1 MSLFKQFE
9 VAEINF
15 FKKSKEETLAKE
27 ILKLKDKYIHLMDIQ
42 SKFDN
47 KMKKFKGPNGRT
59 KHFPKDWKNT
69 TFSRLA
75 LMKQYKACYWRL
87 LDGLH
92 RGKKIIS
99 EIKNRK
105 LKKKIAKFIGLDK
118 YGVPPKR
125 VSKYKKKKDR

>member
-27 ILKLKDKYIHLMDIQ
+27 ILKLKDQYIHLMDIQ

-75 LMKQYKACYWRL
+75 LMKQYKACYSRL
-87 LDGLH
+87 LERLRWH
-92 RGKKIIS
+92 QKAISKQKK
-99 EIKNRK
+99 RK
-105 LKKKIAKFIGLDK
+105 LIKKLTKL
-118 YGVPPKR
+118 VLPKR
-125 VSKYKKKKDR
+125 IVFFH